1 MIARCRVSWLAGT
14 ASTPSSTRT
23 LGKTT
28 SNSISRSSRSSG
40 ATMRVTERGAS
51 RFEGRALAA
60 SCKPATVLT
69 LACAIARERCSTAI
83 CPRVR
88 RRVCSVYELV
98 FCHRH
103 PSHTSDRGPEQ
114 PEFYCPLYL
123 CARGTTK
130 KPVHFQQQRSPFAF
144 HGIRPPHR
152 SLWQPLSPL
161 APESRVCSER
171 GVDRHRGR
179 AHEKQSMTHDS
190 QTLMRLN
197 RR

>member
-1 MIARCRVSWLAGT
+1 MMARCRVSWLAGT

-40 ATMRVTERGAS
+40 ATMRVTERGAF

-103 PSHTSDRGPEQ
+103 PLPHQRPRTGTRGV
-114 PEFYCPLYL
+114 FIVLFVCTDCLSSSRPL
-123 CARGTTK
+123 
-130 KPVHFQQQRSPFAF
+130 FQRSPFAF

-161 APESRVCSER
+161 APESRVCREYVCGQAQGASLKN
-171 GVDRHRGR
+171 R
-179 AHEKQSMTHDS
+179 A
-190 QTLMRLN
+190 
-197 RR
+197 

>member
-88 RRVCSVYELV
+88 RRVCSVCELV

-103 PSHTSDRGPEQ
+103 PLPRKRPQTGTPGVSFLSRFESAGHDKK
-114 PEFYCPLYL
+114 
-123 CARGTTK
+123 ARSLSATA
-130 KPVHFQQQRSPFAF
+130 FAVRVPRD
-144 HGIRPPHR
+144 RPPHR
-152 SLWQPLSPL
+152 SLWQTLSPL
-161 APESRVCSER
+161 GPASRVCRER
-171 GVDRHRGR
+171 CGQAQGPGR
-179 AHEKQSMTHDS
+179 A
-190 QTLMRLN
+190 
-197 RR
+197 

>member
-88 RRVCSVYELV
+88 RRVCSVCELV

-103 PSHTSDRGPEQ
+103 PLPRQRPRTVGEH
-114 PEFYCPLYL
+114 PEFYCPL
-123 CARGTTK
+123 CGARQK
-130 KPVHFQQQRSPFAF
+130 SPFTF
-144 HGIRPPHR
+144 SNSVRR
-152 SLWQPLSPL
+152 SRSTTPL
-161 APESRVCSER
+161 ALAAALSSGASEQSVQR
-171 GVDRHRGR
+171 EVWTGTGVR
-179 AHEKQSMTHDS
+179 ASLKQSMTH
-190 QTLMRLN
+190 RL
-197 RR
+197 

>member
-23 LGKTT
+23 SGKTT
-28 SNSISRSSRSSG
+28 SNSISRLSRSSG

-88 RRVCSVYELV
+88 RRVCSVCELV

-103 PSHTSDRGPEQ
+103 PLPRKRPQTGTPGVSFLSRFESAGHDKK
-114 PEFYCPLYL
+114 
-123 CARGTTK
+123 ARSLSATPTA
-130 KPVHFQQQRSPFAF
+130 FAV
-144 HGIRPPHR
+144 RVPPHR

-161 APESRVCSER
+161 APESRVCRER
-171 GVDRHRGR
+171 CGQAQGSGR
-179 AHEKQSMTHDS
+179 A
-190 QTLMRLN
+190 
-197 RR
+197 

>member
-23 LGKTT
+23 SGKTT

-103 PSHTSDRGPEQ
+103 PSHTSDRGPE
-114 PEFYCPLYL
+114 PGVFYWVPLSAHSSYVL
-123 CARGTTK
+123 AA
-130 KPVHFQQQRSPFAF
+130 PPSARSPFAF

-161 APESRVCSER
+161 APESRVCRETWT
-171 GVDRHRGR
+171 GTGGELMKNR
-179 AHEKQSMTHDS
+179 ADDP
-190 QTLMRLN
+190 
-197 RR
+197 

>member
-23 LGKTT
+23 SGKTT
-28 SNSISRSSRSSG
+28 SNSISRLSRSSG

-88 RRVCSVYELV
+88 RRVCSVCELV

-103 PSHTSDRGPEQ
+103 PLPRKRPQTGTPGVSLLSFESGRAGHD
-114 PEFYCPLYL
+114 
-123 CARGTTK
+123 ARQK
-130 KPVHFQQQRSPFAF
+130 SPFTF
-144 HGIRPPHR
+144 SNTNSVRR
-152 SLWQPLSPL
+152 SRSTTPL
-161 APESRVCSER
+161 ALAAALSSGAREQSVQREVWTGT
-171 GVDRHRGR
+171 GVR
-179 AHEKQSMTHDS
+179 ASLKQSMTH
-190 QTLMRLN
+190 RL
-197 RR
+197 

>member
-98 FCHRH
+98 FCHRPPLPH
-103 PSHTSDRGPEQ
+103 QRPRTGTRSFYELSLRS
-114 PEFYCPLYL
+114 FYCPLCTDCL
-123 CARGTTK
+123 SSSR
-130 KPVHFQQQRSPFAF
+130 PLFFQRSPFAF

-161 APESRVCSER
+161 APESRVCR
-171 GVDRHRGR
+171 QR
-179 AHEKQSMTHDS
+179 A
-190 QTLMRLN
+190 
-197 RR
+197 